1 MKIINKINGCCRYQE
16 DGRSVGGTGLLAQ
29 EHLDG
34 EEGLVAAVLGALAL
48 LLARASVAVGI
59 GSHMHAG
66 HQRTTEGERG
76 TGQHPQ
82 KANINQ
88 LII

>member
-1 MKIINKINGCCRYQE
+1 MNKINGCGYQE
-16 DGRSVGGTGLLAQ
+16 DGRGVGGTGLLAQ

-34 EEGLVAAVLGALAL
+34 EEGLVAAVPGALAL

-66 HQRTTEGERG
+66 HQRTTERDQSAP
-76 TGQHPQ
+76 T
-82 KANINQ
+82 KNIF
-88 LII
+88 I